1 MTSFLDDIN
10 ERLQRIGTE
19 ALAVRTLELSM
30 IAQLAAA
37 PMSDEDR
44 AEWEELLRER
54 REYVA
59 GRIDEVMALL
69 HIHPI
74 DTLEALRLERARRAR
89 R

>member
-30 IAQLAAA
+30 VAQLAAA

-44 AEWEELLRER
+44 SEWEELIHER
-54 REYVA
+54 REYIA
-59 GRIDEVMALL
+59 GRIDEVMTLL

-74 DTLEALRLERARRAR
+74 DTLEALRLERERRAR